1 MATYFIIE
9 TVTREGMTTV
19 SDAPSRAAEGGA
31 LAERLGVTVK
41 EVFFTPGPFDFISKV
56 EAERAE
62 DVEAFVM
69 AMRQTG
75 NIEAYSVRAYTPDEW
90 AGMVRRLG

>member
-9 TVTREGMTTV
+9 TVTREGMMTV
-19 SDAPSRAAEGGA
+19 SDAPSRGAAGAA
-31 LAERLGVTVK
+31 LAARLGVEVK

-56 EAERAE
+56 EAERDE

-75 NIEAYSVRAYTPDEW
+75 NIEAYSVRAYSPAEW
-90 AGMVRRLG
+90 EGMVRRLD